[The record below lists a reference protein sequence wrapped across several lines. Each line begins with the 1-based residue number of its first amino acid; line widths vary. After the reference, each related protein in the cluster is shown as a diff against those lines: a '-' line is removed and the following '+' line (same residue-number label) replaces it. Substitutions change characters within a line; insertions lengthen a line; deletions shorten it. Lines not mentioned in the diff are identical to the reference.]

1 MIKNT
6 VLKAH
11 IIWLFSLYPYC
22 ISSSFSQFFNHDQ
35 ERRIVNPID
44 GLVESKDEVLLR
56 QVAKISRALFKP
68 ASTKR

>member
-6 VLKAH
+6 VLKAP

-22 ISSSFSQFFNHDQ
+22 VSSSFSQFLNHDQ
-35 ERRIVNPID
+35 ERRIVNLID
-44 GLVESKDEVLLR
+44 GLVEGNGEVLLR

-68 ASTKR
+68 ASAKR